1 MNKKELGRMEKAIKG
16 SMSKSSVTDD
26 IVWYGWEDICAQ
38 HGSITCGCEKTA
50 EDIYPNTE
58 WDENEPF

>member
-1 MNKKELGRMEKAIKG
+1 MEKAIKG

-38 HGSITCGCEKTA
+38 HGSITCGCEKTD
-50 EDIYPNTE
+50 EDIYPDTE